1 MQDNNIALN
10 AKILVVDDDP
20 LNIRNAVRI
29 LKDDYKV
36 SYATSGQAAIEQ
48 VEKDI
53 PDLILLDIHM
63 PNMNGFEVI
72 SSLKSNE
79 LYSEIPVIFL
89 TADTDQETEV
99 QGLKAGA
106 LDFIAKPFKDDI
118 VKQRVRH
125 LLELSILQKDLKSE
139 VERQTAKAEERR
151 KKMEEMSF
159 QTVQALAGA
168 IDAKDRYTKGHSSR
182 VSEYAVMLARK
193 AGWSDKDLDDLK
205 YAGLLHDVGKIG
217 VPDVVLNKPGRLSD
231 MEFNVIKSHTVI
243 GGDILKNITNV
254 AYALEVARH
263 HHERYDGKG
272 YPDGLKGE
280 DIPVMARITCIA
292 DSYDAMN
299 SKRIYRNA
307 LPKDVIRQELIKG
320 RGTQF
325 DSEYLD
331 IFLEMF
337 DKGELDI
344 EDKEETGSVTDNAA
358 IIKRVFES
366 AYDIGASNQMD
377 ALTGLPLRNHA
388 ENKIREKMVEKPGSI
403 ILIDLDNLKK
413 LNDLFG
419 HIEGDSILKALGKLL
434 TNLDGVEVAARL
446 GGDEFIVFTT
456 KDTSEKLKT
465 VLDSLYDG
473 FEAIKETNPNFKFN
487 SLSCGICMTDT
498 TDVYEDVCGNADKA
512 LYYAKRNGKGNYHYY
527 ERESALLSENKD
539 VDLQSLVNSFET
551 AGNYNGAMQVDYREF
566 TQIFEYIKNMRARY
580 NHDIQLVMVTL
591 DAVELGTANIDK
603 IGNAITAMDGA
614 IANAIRT
621 VDIYTRYTSMQFLI
635 ILVGSTKEETP
646 KVMERIFSNY
656 YKTFDDMKVVPSYQV
671 ANI

>member
-325 DSEYLD
+325 DPEYLD

-566 TQIFEYIKNMRARY
+566 TQIFEYIKNMRSRY